1 MTDPPPLLLL
11 QLVFAIVFIFDP
23 PLEAAEEAKA
33 AQEAVSPT
41 RGFKGMVV
49 DAVSGVGSVLP
60 GAAGDKLSDFAVL
73 LEDPDNTPTFYAFVV
88 GIALIIALIVTS
100 VADLFAGGE
109 KDEAADKKKKDSKK
123 DSRS

>member
-1 MTDPPPLLLL
+1 
-11 QLVFAIVFIFDP
+11 
-23 PLEAAEEAKA
+23 
-33 AQEAVSPT
+33 
-41 RGFKGMVV
+41 MVV

-123 DSRS
+123 AAKAKKTDETEPDDEAEEEEADEEEEEEDEDEAPKTATRRRTKRG